1 VSHEIA
7 YLRSAIVDLRAN
19 LESILLN
26 IAQFDECVERIGY
39 DPDAIMVQEAAR
51 YIDSMRELH
60 KAGSVLL
67 HAVDTAL
74 AAVVSG

>member
-1 VSHEIA
+1 MSHEIA
-7 YLRSAIVDLRAN
+7 YLRSTIVDLRAN
-19 LESILLN
+19 IESILLN
-26 IAQFDECVERIGY
+26 IAQFDECVEQLGY
-39 DPDAIMVQEAAR
+39 DPDAMMVQEAAR

-60 KAGSVLL
+60 KGGSVLL